1 MEDFI
6 PKYSSFKHHYY
17 HYECMPA
24 SERNK
29 LKFANGASPTQ
40 EVARLSE
47 EQHQTTQLLQSRNQ
61 LRVRLGHLR
70 RAFATHLNKDAYL
83 VFHNK
88 TLDALNVAMMAVSG
102 IGPKKYQSF
111 GGPFLQVIQQ
121 YQLQQVAAAVDI
133 NPRAAARPQRSAAAR
148 AVALEIN
155 DTHGDEEEE
164 VTVLEETKT
173 MEEIVNEKFEHAAKH
188 GYIIS
193 ID

>member
-1 MEDFI
+1 
-6 PKYSSFKHHYY
+6 
-17 HYECMPA
+17 MPA